1 MKKLYSA
8 DIYHKRFSPKIHEFF
23 YTGFYIKF
31 DIDEVV
37 LLKSKIFSL
46 NHFNIFSFYN
56 KDHGHR
62 DGSSLREWAGG
73 ILKTSGFKDFKGEIL
88 LQTFPRVLGY
98 VFNPVSFWYCYEAS
112 KLIAVICEVNNT
124 FGETH
129 SYVIK
134 NPKDK
139 VYSLPKEFHV
149 SPFFDIKGQYY
160 FDFTKD
166 DKAVICLKYNNNVQI
181 LTSIKGQE
189 LQWSD
194 KNLIKLFFKFPIY
207 SIIIMMRIHY
217 QALCLFFKKIKFF
230 TKPEKIKK
238 EVTYE

>member
-1 MKKLYSA
+1 MKILYSA

-31 DIDEVV
+31 DIDQVIA
-37 LLKSKIFSL
+37 LRSKVFSL
-46 NHFNIFSFYN
+46 NEFNIFSFYN
-56 KDHGHR
+56 KDHGRR
-62 DGSSLREWAGG
+62 DNSSLRDWACA
-73 ILKTSGFKDFKGEIL
+73 ILETSGIKDFKGKIH

-112 KLIAVICEVNNT
+112 NLIAVICEVNNT

-134 NPKDK
+134 HPKNE
-139 VYSLPKEFHV
+139 VFILPKEFHV

-166 DKAVICLKYNNNVQI
+166 NRAVICLKENDELQI
-181 LTSIKGQE
+181 LTSIIGKE
-189 LQWSD
+189 IVWSD
-194 KNLIKLFFKFPIY
+194 KNLIKIFLKFPVY

-217 QALCLFFKKIKFF
+217 QALCLFLKKIKFF
-230 TKPEKIKK
+230 TKPEKINK